1 VDCGD
6 EVVRGEA
13 SVGSAMVKRMVSRLA
28 IRSDFKD
35 YFLVIMCVCVVCFV
49 SVRSETDGTWN
60 SAARD

>member
-13 SVGSAMVKRMVSRLA
+13 SVGSAMVKRMVSRPA

-35 YFLVIMCVCVVCFV
+35 YFLVIMCV
-49 SVRSETDGTWN
+49 RGGE
-60 SAARD
+60 